1 MAALTTRLY
10 IIRHAIAEDVSPE
23 GDDFSRRLTRKGSR
37 RFARLVKR
45 LARAG
50 MEVDAIATSPL
61 VRTRETAEILS
72 AGLPGRPPV
81 VVVEALAAGL
91 PVVISPACTGNLDL
105 SQPFIHVV
113 ESDDQLIPAVQRAI
127 AQRDELTDQIR
138 AYAEQNFDY
147 DSLVQRYLAQ
157 LQAWREVQ

>member
-1 MAALTTRLY
+1 
-10 IIRHAIAEDVSPE
+10 
-23 GDDFSRRLTRKGSR
+23 
-37 RFARLVKR
+37 
-45 LARAG
+45 
-50 MEVDAIATSPL
+50 
-61 VRTRETAEILS
+61 
-72 AGLPGRPPV
+72 

-105 SQPFIHVV
+105 SQPFIYVV
-113 ESDDQLIPAVQRAI
+113 ENDDQLIPAVQKAI
-127 AQRDELTDQIR
+127 AQRDGLTDQIR

>member
-10 IIRHAIAEDVSPE
+10 IIRHAVAEDFSPE

-50 MEVDAIATSPL
+50 MEVDAIAPSPL

-81 VVVEALAAGL
+81 VVAEGQANLAEAQALA
-91 PVVISPACTGNLDL
+91 
-105 SQPFIHVV
+105 
-113 ESDDQLIPAVQRAI
+113 
-127 AQRDELTDQIR
+127 ELVWGR
-138 AYAEQNFDY
+138 LGE
-147 DSLVQRYLAQ
+147 LG
-157 LQAWREVQ
+157 